1 MAANPVKILLIEDNL
16 AEARLLQEFLK
27 QAKSHEFIVVHAQRL
42 AAGLQKLR
50 TDHYDVI
57 LLDLTLPDSQGLV
70 SLPPLMSQVPST
82 PIVVLTNLNDDE
94 LALEAVREGAQD
106 YLVKRQVNVAILIR
120 SIRYAIERKQA
131 LEALRHVNQTLEN
144 RVEEKTAELV
154 KAKEINQFKSE
165 FVSMLSHDIRN
176 PLNTIL
182 LAAGLL
188 QNSDRKLTQEKKQ
201 NHFQLIR
208 SAIKNMAHL
217 LDEVSLIGKADAG
230 KLECELICLDLT
242 AFCSEIASNAKL
254 QAAEVKVNV
263 VFSSHDE
270 DLGGILC
277 DESLLRHIL
286 ENLLGNAIKYSPPGG
301 KVSFEISKQ
310 DQKIIFQI
318 QDWGIGIPEA
328 EQKKLFQPF
337 YRASNIDNI
346 PGTGMGLAI
355 VKKCV
360 DAHNGEISVNSKVG
374 LGTTVTVQLPLIDY

>member
-27 QAKSHEFIVVHAQRL
+27 QAKSHEFTVVHVQRL

-50 TDHYDVI
+50 TDNYDVI

-82 PIVVLTNLNDDE
+82 PIVVLTNINDDE
-94 LALEAVREGAQD
+94 LALEAVRGGAQD
-106 YLVKRQVNVAILIR
+106 YLVKRQINVAILMR

-131 LEALRHVNQTLEN
+131 LETLRHVNQTLEN

-242 AFCSEIASNAKL
+242 AFCSEIVSNAKL
-254 QAAEVKVNV
+254 QAAEVQVNV
-263 VFSSHDE
+263 VFSSHPE

-286 ENLLGNAIKYSPPGG
+286 ENLLSNAIKYSPPGG

-360 DAHNGEISVNSKVG
+360 DAHNGEILVNSKVG
-374 LGTTVTVQLPLIDY
+374 LGTTVTVKLPLIDY

>member
-1 MAANPVKILLIEDNL
+1 
-16 AEARLLQEFLK
+16 
-27 QAKSHEFIVVHAQRL
+27 
-42 AAGLQKLR
+42 
-50 TDHYDVI
+50 
-57 LLDLTLPDSQGLV
+57 
-70 SLPPLMSQVPST
+70 
-82 PIVVLTNLNDDE
+82 
-94 LALEAVREGAQD
+94 
-106 YLVKRQVNVAILIR
+106 
-120 SIRYAIERKQA
+120 
-131 LEALRHVNQTLEN
+131 
-144 RVEEKTAELV
+144 
-154 KAKEINQFKSE
+154 
-165 FVSMLSHDIRN
+165 
-176 PLNTIL
+176 
-182 LAAGLL
+182 
-188 QNSDRKLTQEKKQ
+188 
-201 NHFQLIR
+201 
-208 SAIKNMAHL
+208 MAHL

>member
-27 QAKSHEFIVVHAQRL
+27 QAKSHEFTVVHVQRL
-42 AAGLQKLR
+42 AAGLEKLR
-50 TDHYDVI
+50 ANNYDAI

-70 SLPPLMSQVPST
+70 SLPPLMNQVPST
-82 PIVVLTNLNDDE
+82 PIVVLTNINDDE

-106 YLVKRQVNVAILIR
+106 YLVKRQVNVTILIR

-131 LEALRHVNQTLEN
+131 LETLRNVNQTLEH

-154 KAKEINQFKSE
+154 KAREINKFKSE

-201 NHFQLIR
+201 SHFQLIR
-208 SAIKNMAHL
+208 SAIHNMAHL
-217 LDEVSLIGKADAG
+217 LDEVSFIGKADAG
-230 KLECELICLDLT
+230 KLECELICLDLV
-242 AFCSEIASNAKL
+242 AFCSEIV
-254 QAAEVKVNV
+254 AAARLKAVNTHLNL
-263 VFSSHDE
+263 VFSSHG
-270 DLGGILC
+270 DLGEILC

-286 ENLLGNAIKYSPPGG
+286 ENLLNNAIKYSPPGG
-301 KVSFEISKQ
+301 KVTFDIKKKDKQ
-310 DQKIIFQI
+310 LIFQI

-337 YRASNIDNI
+337 YRASNVENI
-346 PGTGMGLAI
+346 SGTGMGLAI

-360 DAHNGEISVNSKVG
+360 DAHNGEILVNSQVG
-374 LGTTVTVQLPLIDY
+374 LGTVVTVKLPLIDK